1 MKNSYTLEIPA
12 GQKEREVREARIS
25 LFSSETSSQSGAAIA
40 HANIALGEG
49 ADAKILVRF
58 ENARTL
64 LRSNSVTTHLD
75 LHLAR
80 DSHLQLFVIS
90 ALSGDFMRESFDSA
104 RLDSG
109 ARLEWT
115 IVNFDRNNGTYFT
128 NIALEGEHA
137 ELDFAG
143 AYGARITTEQEHCF
157 SVRHLAPRARSRS
170 VLKSALK
177 DSAHLKFRGLIHVDP
192 RAIGTDAYLS
202 NRNLILEDGARAE
215 SLPQLKIET
224 DDVVCTHGATTGGPR
239 PEELFYLMSRGLD
252 RAAANNL
259 MVQGHLG
266 SVFGRLPSNC
276 NAELER
282 VSTSFLV
289 SEIKEKQS

>member
-1 MKNSYTLEIPA
+1 MSNFFALEIPS

-25 LFSSETSSQSGAAIA
+25 LFSSETSSMSGAAIS
-40 HANIALGEG
+40 HTNITIGEG
-49 ADAKILVRF
+49 AYSKILVRF
-58 ENARTL
+58 ENGATPAT
-64 LRSNSVTTHLD
+64 SNLVTTYLD

-90 ALSGDFMRESFDSA
+90 ALSGDFVRESFDTA

-109 ARLEWT
+109 ATLEWT
-115 IVNFDRNNGTYFT
+115 IVNFDVNNGTYLT
-128 NIALEGEHA
+128 DIALEGERA

-143 AYGARITTEQEHCF
+143 AYGARICTEQEHRI

-177 DSAHLKFRGLIHVDP
+177 DSAHLKFRGLIQVDP
-192 RAIGTDAYLS
+192 RAFGTDAYLS

-224 DDVVCTHGATTGGPR
+224 DDVACTHGATTGGPR

-259 MVQGHLG
+259 LVQGHLG

-276 NAELER
+276 DAELER
-282 VSTSFLV
+282 VSNSFLM
-289 SEIKEKQS
+289 SEIKGNMS